1 VGRGGIP
8 KFPMYLGMALAQ
20 KDITSCDESQGETM
34 QRHLVKRSDTHNYVF
49 PSDNIIN
56 WEL

>member
-1 VGRGGIP
+1 
-8 KFPMYLGMALAQ
+8 MYLGMALAQ